1 MPTTEQ
7 LRGRLIDKLKELFQ
21 LDQPDLD
28 FGFYR
33 IMHARAEQITD
44 FLTTDLLKI
53 VENAFGKID
62 DGTKRK
68 LKAKYDQEVQNAKE
82 YGAPEPEKILK
93 VKEAKAAKFMTIFI
107 DFLSVITIM
116 VIFSPFVIT
125 PAKHR
130 TRRLP
135 MQFPTTAK
143 KSSSIGPMRISIT
156 SKQQNILQ
164 ILPLI

>member
-62 DGTKRK
+62 DVTK
-68 LKAKYDQEVQNAKE
+68 
-82 YGAPEPEKILK
+82 
-93 VKEAKAAKFMTIFI
+93 
-107 DFLSVITIM
+107 
-116 VIFSPFVIT
+116 
-125 PAKHR
+125 
-130 TRRLP
+130 
-135 MQFPTTAK
+135 K
-143 KSSSIGPMRISIT
+143 KS
-156 SKQQNILQ
+156 
-164 ILPLI
+164 

>member
-44 FLTTDLLKI
+44 FITTDLLKI

-62 DGTKRK
+62 DVTKRK
-68 LKAKYDQEVQNAKE
+68 LKAEYDQELQNAKD
-82 YGAPEPEKILK
+82 YGAPEPEKALK
-93 VKEAKAAKFMTIFI
+93 VKEAKAKYEAASHTESTEGEIYDHLYRFFERYYDNG
-107 DFLSVITIM
+107 DFQG
-116 VIFSPFVIT
+116 
-125 PAKHR
+125 KNCKCKGR
-130 TRRLP
+130 Y
-135 MQFPTTAK
+135 
-143 KSSSIGPMRISIT
+143 
-156 SKQQNILQ
+156 ILKRVRHN
-164 ILPLI
+164 PLL